1 MRRGSSCL
9 ESVSRIPEPV
19 MSRECLFSRLT
30 SEEMSSFS
38 QNPQELL
45 LYTETLLLQTSL
57 AISLLA
63 SRSLTPA
70 ELTAIWVPNQNQ
82 SPRT

>member
-1 MRRGSSCL
+1 
-9 ESVSRIPEPV
+9 
-19 MSRECLFSRLT
+19 MSRECLFPSLT
-30 SEEMSSFS
+30 PEEMSAFS

-63 SRSLTPA
+63 SQSMTPA
-70 ELTAIWVPNQNQ
+70 QLTAFWIPNKLHG
-82 SPRT
+82 PLT

>member
-1 MRRGSSCL
+1 
-9 ESVSRIPEPV
+9 
-19 MSRECLFSRLT
+19 MSRECLFPSLT
-30 SEEMSSFS
+30 PEEMSSFS

-63 SRSLTPA
+63 SQSVTPA
-70 ELTAIWVPNQNQ
+70 QLTAFSTP
-82 SPRT
+82 STTRGPSS